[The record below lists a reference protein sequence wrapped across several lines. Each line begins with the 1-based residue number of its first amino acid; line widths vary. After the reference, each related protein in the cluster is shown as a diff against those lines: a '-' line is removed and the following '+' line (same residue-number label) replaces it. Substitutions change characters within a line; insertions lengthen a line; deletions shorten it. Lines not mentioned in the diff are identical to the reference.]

1 LQEGLRQTRVQD
13 AENSGLQEQLGQREE
28 AAGNAGFLN
37 MSSTHSSAGS
47 AKQEDPWLRVW
58 AQKGHRSP
66 PLMGAKLLGFVSMY
80 FRGKLLLL

>member
-1 LQEGLRQTRVQD
+1 MQEGLRQTRVQD

-47 AKQEDPWLRVW
+47 AKQEDPWLTECTEGT
-58 AQKGHRSP
+58 QEPSP
-66 PLMGAKLLGFVSMY
+66 DGRQTSGFCIYV
-80 FRGKLLLL
+80 F